1 MSRAC
6 ELGLSGSLFLY
17 NTTQFLQIAPSSLD
31 IASEGSTKG
40 ASHEYAWTFGT
51 EHRHRCAFSIA
62 QSRMRPGLAIAHV
75 N

>member
-40 ASHEYAWTFGT
+40 EVMSTPGLSVP
-51 EHRHRCAFSIA
+51 SIVIGA
-62 QSRMRPGLAIAHV
+62 LSQSRNQECGQVLQSHM
-75 N
+75 